1 MIAALAILFG
11 LIAAWY
17 VLQLLLYQYRNKRK
31 RCSQPTVVQGMSS
44 ATPFAG

>member
-1 MIAALAILFG
+1 MEH
-11 LIAAWY
+11 Y
-17 VLQLLLYQYRNKRK
+17 VERTLLNERK